1 LDLSAILFNAQARD
15 YGAELYD
22 TVSLTPTLT
31 GSLSLAYL
39 HTKVMGVDL
48 PDGTVMNNAQ
58 APNSPRLS
66 VAADLRKEW
75 REPFGNLFAE
85 ATVSY
90 VGSRYFSTVNEP
102 CVQAPSYATGNAR
115 VGYTTA
121 NRKWTWALSMNNI
134 NNKAY
139 QVYLYDEASVAG
151 SGQQN
156 FAPPRWVRGEV
167 EYKF

>member
-75 REPFGNLFAE
+75 REPFGKMFAD
-85 ATVSY
+85 VSY

-102 CVQAPSYATGNAR
+102 GVLPPSYATGNVPR
-115 VGYTTA
+115 
-121 NRKWTWALSMNNI
+121 
-134 NNKAY
+134 
-139 QVYLYDEASVAG
+139 LYCSLDEASQA
-151 SGQQN
+151 
-156 FAPPRWVRGEV
+156 
-167 EYKF
+167 